1 MQTLVVAEKPS
12 VARDIARVL
21 GAKDKGENCLI
32 GGGYAVT
39 WALGHLV
46 TLKEPQELDERYTRW
61 RKRWKQRSSKRRKA
75 SFWPSKS

>member
-39 WALGHLV
+39 WSLGHLV
-46 TLKEPQELDERYTRW
+46 TLKEPQELDERYT